1 MKETKTT
8 SNKTNIKKKNII
20 KQTIEDFKGIN
31 WPKNERVKKE
41 YLIVMIGTLI
51 FALSAAGI
59 DFVAQRILNLIY

>member
-20 KQTIEDFKGIN
+20 KQTIEDFKSIN

-51 FALSAAGI
+51 FSLSAAGI
-59 DFVAQRILNLIY
+59 DFIAQRILNLIY